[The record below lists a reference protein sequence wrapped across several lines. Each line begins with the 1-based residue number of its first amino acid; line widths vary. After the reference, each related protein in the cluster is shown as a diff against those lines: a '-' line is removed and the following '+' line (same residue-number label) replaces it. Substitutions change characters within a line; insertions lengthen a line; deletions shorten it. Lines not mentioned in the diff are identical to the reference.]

1 MHGRP
6 DNLHPSTE
14 LHHTSTSAH
23 LRSFDL
29 NNAGRDFIVGDI
41 HGHFEQLEAL
51 LLRHRFNPS
60 LDRVFCTGDLID
72 RGPFSEQ
79 AVDWLKH
86 PWFHAVRG
94 NHEQMVLDHAA
105 GTGDAARHARN
116 GGAWFYQL
124 DAKRQ
129 QIVIDALAKLPM
141 AIEVAVGN
149 QRKIGVIHAELPG
162 WEDQLDWNSAVAL
175 LCSSTPHAPCGIP
188 ASHVFKDQDNSTGPD
203 PDQRSRASVCRAL
216 DRTGDNGT
224 GQCRLCRY
232 RLLVPR
238 WGFERRATTHK
249 RLKLPIML
257 QPRDDK
263 RLATGSRLQA
273 ALLVNPVDDFTIGR
287 VTAYRFAQQLTNS
300 RVIILGKSRQQY
312 TKALLKLVPRQMVLL
327 STHDH
332 RVAGRDHLIAYKQF
346 FVQLFPRAQSGELD
360 SDISARITIGFDAQ
374 A

>member
-175 LCSSTPHAPCGIP
+175 LCSEHTP
-188 ASHVFKDQDNSTGPD
+188 T
-203 PDQRSRASVCRAL
+203 
-216 DRTGDNGT
+216 
-224 GQCRLCRY
+224 
-232 RLLVPR
+232 
-238 WGFERRATTHK
+238 
-249 RLKLPIML
+249 
-257 QPRDDK
+257 
-263 RLATGSRLQA
+263 RLAAYQQAMYSRTRITRQDPTPISGVERLYVGHSTVPGITELGNVVYVDTGCSFPDG
-273 ALLVNPVDDFTIGR
+273 ALS
-287 VTAYRFAQQLTNS
+287 A
-300 RVIILGKSRQQY
+300 
-312 TKALLKLVPRQMVLL
+312 
-327 STHDH
+327 
-332 RVAGRDHLIAYKQF
+332 
-346 FVQLFPRAQSGELD
+346 VQL
-360 SDISARITIGFDAQ
+360 RIKG
-374 A
+374 